1 MTGIGRSILGLSRAG
16 LVVLVLMLIGAPA
29 TAMSAGMDGGRIEI
43 TRGHNKL
50 LEIEEGIATV
60 AIGSPGIATSLVV
73 RPNTLMLNGVGVG
86 TTSLTLFTTSGKVR
100 HYMLTVGPDLV
111 SLRMHLQRLDPRITV
126 TTDPNGDAIVLG
138 GTARSVELVD
148 LAVEAATKFVGS
160 ITIAASKTSNTP
172 QPIAGAGTA
181 ASPTPTPVVTETV
194 ASPAELKV
202 VNLILVQDSLLSMD
216 QRLERLLKEI
226 DTRIEVEKLNS
237 AFLLKGKVRNPSA
250 LARAIAVADRF
261 VNGGADPDVSVITD
275 KGGVLTGNTDEVQR
289 QALGPANLL
298 NNRAQGGNAPG
309 SAPVVRDNS
318 EPRTFGRGGAGGQ
331 GGNGG
336 QQGFRQPF
344 NLSLPLMQENGNIA
358 RNIGRGDVVTA
369 ANGKVVSLLKVDAL
383 ARVEVQM
390 RIVTV
395 DRGKTRDLGI
405 DWSLNGGRV
414 QLNTGA
420 AAANN
425 EVIQS
430 LAASSATGSISSLSI
445 TSFLRAAE
453 DLGAAETLYEP
464 LVSAVSGETASFLLG
479 GTVPLY
485 TEEFEAV
492 GGVIGG
498 IGTRTRTLE
507 YAEFGLRYFVRP
519 TVLEDGRISTVLDQS
534 ISAPDYNIAGGTFK
548 DSLGNPIPA
557 FTRRAVSTLT
567 ESRDGETWAIA
578 GLVDQRDVRNLS
590 KVPFLSTIPII
601 GRLFQRQVDDRSRS
615 ELFIMVTARTVQ
627 PNEVQDE
634 AVPVTAPELKPVE
647 ILPIRRDAFDINE
660 DETEPRDEPSDEY
673 SDEPRQEP
681 RVAPAPAAI
690 PRIQAPAEYP
700 RSPARPVPVTPLPAK
715 PRPIELN
722 AVEPGQ
728 DQDGQNKQIAPDNLA
743 MVLAAASTQDSS
755 RPMMKTT
762 PNSRLKGK
770 YYGHP

>member
-1 MTGIGRSILGLSRAG
+1 
-16 LVVLVLMLIGAPA
+16 
-29 TAMSAGMDGGRIEI
+29 MSAGTDGGRIEI

-73 RPNTLMLNGVGVG
+73 RPNTIMLNGVGVG
-86 TTSLTLFTTSGKVR
+86 STSLTLFTASGKVR
-100 HYMLTVGPDLV
+100 QYMLTVGPDLT

-126 TTDPNGDAIVLG
+126 TTDPNGDAIVLS
-138 GTARSVELVD
+138 GTARSSDLVD
-148 LAVEAATKFVGS
+148 LALEASIKFVGT
-160 ITIAASKTSNTP
+160 ITIAASKASNVN
-172 QPIAGAGTA
+172 QPVAGAGTA
-181 ASPTPTPVVTETV
+181 AGPNPVPEVTESV

-202 VNLILVQDSLLSMD
+202 VNLILVQDSLLSVD

-226 DTRIEVEKLNS
+226 DPRIEVEKLNS
-237 AFLLKGKVRNPSA
+237 AFLLKGRVKTPSA
-250 LARAIAVADRF
+250 LARAISLADRF
-261 VNGGADPDVSVITD
+261 VNGGEDADISVISD
-275 KGGVLTGNTDEVQR
+275 KGGVLTGNTDEAQR
-289 QALGPANLL
+289 LALGIPSLIGGRAQG
-298 NNRAQGGNAPG
+298 NNAPGAAPVIRDSSEPRPRGGLGAQGGN
-309 SAPVVRDNS
+309 
-318 EPRTFGRGGAGGQ
+318 T
-331 GGNGG
+331 G

-344 NLSLPLMQENGNIA
+344 NLSLPLMPENGNIA

-383 ARVEVQM
+383 ARVEIQM

-405 DWSLNGGRV
+405 DWSLNGNRV

-425 EVIQS
+425 EAIQA

-479 GTVPLY
+479 GTVPIY
-485 TEEFEAV
+485 TEEFETT

-498 IGTRTRTLE
+498 IGTRTRTLQ

-534 ISAPDYNIAGGTFK
+534 ISAPDYNVAGGTFK

-660 DETEPRDEPSDEY
+660 DETEPRDEPRDEFGNEY
-673 SDEPRQEP
+673 SDAPRQDPRQEP
-681 RVAPAPAAI
+681 RVSPAPAAI
-690 PRIQAPAEYP
+690 PRIQAPPEYP
-700 RSPARPVPVTPLPAK
+700 RSPVRPVPVTPVPAN
-715 PRPIELN
+715 PSPIELN
-722 AVEPGQ
+722 AIEPGQ
-728 DQDGQNKQIAPDNLA
+728 KQGGQNQQIAPDNLA
-743 MVLAAASTQDSS
+743 MVLAAASTEDP
-755 RPMMKTT
+755 RRLMFKTT